1 MSGHAGLT
9 KVTKN
14 VKGKKG
20 MVRRSYWV
28 RGSNA
33 VKAGAKK
40 LGGFVNKHKG
50 KIAAAAALAGA
61 AYLGVKHGS
70 KITGAVSGLRGAL
83 AKTGAYN
90 KALGSKHKDLEA
102 AFGVHGRARA
112 VHAAVG
118 AIRGAREGA
127 KADKART
134 ERIGNAVSG
143 ARNAARGLAAD
154 VRGATKDARAF
165 SGPGFRKEGPSNPS
179 FTQSFRQRR
188 STRK

>member
-50 KIAAAAALAGA
+50 KIAGAAALAGA

-70 KITGAVSGLRGAL
+70 KISGAIGGARRGLANANKLAGMFRTTASRKEKAVGIIGGA
-83 AKTGAYN
+83 
-90 KALGSKHKDLEA
+90 ALG
-102 AFGVHGRARA
+102 ARN
-112 VHAAVG
+112 
-118 AIRGAREGA
+118 GA
-127 KADKART
+127 KADSARM
-134 ERIGNAVSG
+134 ESIRSAPSRARSALKGLGSDAVQAVREHRDAKSKG
-143 ARNAARGLAAD
+143 FSSSL
-154 VRGATKDARAF
+154 RGAFNGVRA
-165 SGPGFRKEGPSNPS
+165 S
-179 FTQSFRQRR
+179 RR
-188 STRK
+188 GRG

>member
-40 LGGFVNKHKG
+40 LGAFVNKHKG
-50 KIAAAAALAGA
+50 KIAAGAALAGA

-70 KITGAVSGLRGAL
+70 KIAGAIGGARRGLANTNKLAEMLHTTATRKEKLAGIIGGA
-83 AKTGAYN
+83 
-90 KALGSKHKDLEA
+90 ALG
-102 AFGVHGRARA
+102 ARK
-112 VHAAVG
+112 
-118 AIRGAREGA
+118 GA
-127 KADKART
+127 KADSARM
-134 ERIGNAVSG
+134 ESIRSAPS
-143 ARNAARGLAAD
+143 RARGALKGLGSDMVQAVRDHRDAKSKGFSSSL
-154 VRGATKDARAF
+154 RGAFNGVRA
-165 SGPGFRKEGPSNPS
+165 S
-179 FTQSFRQRR
+179 RR
-188 STRK
+188 GRG

>member
-20 MVRRSYWV
+20 MVLRSYWV

-50 KIAAAAALAGA
+50 KIAGVAALAGA
-61 AYLGVKHGS
+61 TYLGVKHGS
-70 KITGAVSGLRGAL
+70 KISGAIGGARRGLANANKLAGMFHTTASRKEKAVGIIGGA
-83 AKTGAYN
+83 
-90 KALGSKHKDLEA
+90 ALG
-102 AFGVHGRARA
+102 ARK
-112 VHAAVG
+112 
-118 AIRGAREGA
+118 GA
-127 KADKART
+127 KADSART

-154 VRGATKDARAF
+154 VRGAAKDARAF
-165 SGPGFRKEGPSNPS
+165 SGPGFRKEGPSGPS
-179 FTQSFRQRR
+179 FMQSFRQRR